1 MSWERSNEISLHCK
15 EAFYSNLN
23 MEDEDEEKSFLQ
35 YNDDNNLYGFA
46 MLEPLPVDGFEW
58 M

>member
-1 MSWERSNEISLHCK
+1 MSWERFNEISLHGK
-15 EAFYSNLN
+15 EAFYRNLN

-35 YNDDNNLYGFA
+35 YNDDNNLYEFA
-46 MLEPLPVDGFEW
+46 MLEPLPVDDFEW

>member
-1 MSWERSNEISLHCK
+1 
-15 EAFYSNLN
+15 

-46 MLEPLPVDGFEW
+46 MLEPLPVGGFEW